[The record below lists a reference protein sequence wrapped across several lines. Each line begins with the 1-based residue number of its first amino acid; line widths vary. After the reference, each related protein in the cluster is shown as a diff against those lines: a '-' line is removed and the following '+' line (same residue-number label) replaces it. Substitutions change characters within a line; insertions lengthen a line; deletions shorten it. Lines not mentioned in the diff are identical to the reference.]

1 VSADA
6 VAAAANVTMAAASA
20 ASRQGERIMQ
30 VLSPDGWG
38 KGQAHIPRRAGSQ
51 PAHGFVQTSG
61 SNRRMGGT

>member
-6 VAAAANVTMAAASA
+6 VAAAASVTMAAASA

-30 VLSPDGWG
+30 VLSPNGWG
-38 KGQAHIPRRAGSQ
+38 KAPAHIPRRGGSQ

-61 SNRRMGGT
+61 TYRRMGGA